1 MKLFEYLIIPIKRT
15 FNYQDRA
22 RRSEFWEFAI
32 WTGLIYG
39 LMSYGAMKLE
49 SDLQRVITS
58 PLFIAAYV
66 VLFLLYLPLL
76 SVSVRRLHDIGKS
89 GWWLFIS
96 LIPFIGALLLA
107 YWLFKNG
114 DVAANKYGDNPKNDG
129 HASDAK
135 ENKSRFG
142 LHLLLIGLYLVVTSA
157 YFYELYRSMQNVG
170 KNVSKDDPVIE
181 KTVSLDPKETEGEKI
196 QLKVYEFNICGNKT
210 IKNPTYEII
219 SQAFNDVL
227 NGVCG
232 DDSFLILSVAN
243 IDGTYVQMALLPDRE
258 TIQLEYQDGAEDKH
272 FESTGNPS
280 SSEAII
286 AFVKYSQGSKTWDDG
301 FSWRRIK
308 I

>member
-1 MKLFEYLIIPIKRT
+1 MKLFEYLIEPIKRT

-22 RRSEFWEFAI
+22 RRSEYWEFLI
-32 WTGLIYG
+32 WVGLIPT
-39 LMSYGAMKLE
+39 LMAYGALKLE
-49 SDLQRVITS
+49 SDILRAVVS
-58 PLFIAAYV
+58 PVSIAAFV
-66 VLFLLYLPLL
+66 VLFLLYFPLL
-76 SVSVRRLHDIGKS
+76 SVNVRRLHDIGKS

-96 LIPFIGALLLA
+96 LIPIIGGILLF
-107 YWLFKNG
+107 YWLVKNG
-114 DVAANKYGDNPKNDG
+114 DVTANKYGDNPKNDD

-142 LHLLLIGLYLVVTSA
+142 LHLLLIGLYLVVLSA
-157 YFYELYRSMQNVG
+157 CGYELNRSMQNVA

-243 IDGTYVQMALLPDRE
+243 IDGTYVQMALLPDRK

-280 SSEAII
+280 SSETIN
-286 AFVKYSQGSKTWDDG
+286 AFMKYSQGSKTWDDG